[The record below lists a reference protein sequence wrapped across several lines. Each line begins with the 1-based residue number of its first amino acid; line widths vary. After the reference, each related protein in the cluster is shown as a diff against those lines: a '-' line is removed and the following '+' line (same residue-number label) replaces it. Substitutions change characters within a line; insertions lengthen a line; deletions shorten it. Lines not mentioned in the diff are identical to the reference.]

1 MNKAEFIEKL
11 KQNMPEGL
19 NKIETA
25 KYIYVEL
32 GKEKAFDEKYFFGN
46 NKTRRQIYKLA
57 EQTNHNTDIVA
68 KNKNI
73 ICVSLTYLY
82 RDILKEF
89 EINSVVAE
97 DGNHKYPIILLKDE
111 MQMIKADLQLD
122 LYNIQTK
129 SKMQY
134 FGTRSKY
141 ESYDLI
147 SIDEKY
153 SRDIDEKIG
162 YIKKR

>member
-1 MNKAEFIEKL
+1 
-11 KQNMPEGL
+11 
-19 NKIETA
+19 
-25 KYIYVEL
+25 
-32 GKEKAFDEKYFFGN
+32 
-46 NKTRRQIYKLA
+46 
-57 EQTNHNTDIVA
+57 
-68 KNKNI
+68 
-73 ICVSLTYLY
+73 
-82 RDILKEF
+82 
-89 EINSVVAE
+89 
-97 DGNHKYPIILLKDE
+97 